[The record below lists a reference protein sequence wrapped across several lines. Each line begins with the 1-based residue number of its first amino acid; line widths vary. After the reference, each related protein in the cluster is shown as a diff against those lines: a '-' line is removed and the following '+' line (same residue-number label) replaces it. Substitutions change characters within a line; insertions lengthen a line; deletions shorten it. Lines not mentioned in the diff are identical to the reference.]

1 MPLETY
7 RSTTA
12 STEIFEMLKT
22 ISLGAHWYRRTQEK
36 RLYGMLARNV
46 LLLLVVVRCSVGG
59 VA

>member
-22 ISLGAHWYRRTQEK
+22 VCVTELATSGVYGVYRPKT
-36 RLYGMLARNV
+36 
-46 LLLLVVVRCSVGG
+46 G
-59 VA
+59 VMAL